1 MKNFFFLILLYPFFT
16 LSQSD
21 DNIYEILDS
30 LEKNTIYKNI
40 SFENSKKFNFKPGEI
55 PVYTED
61 EYKERINNLNN
72 YSPFHFS
79 YNKIVR
85 GYINRYLKSPKTV
98 SYILQRSQFYFPLF
112 EKYLNQF
119 QIPLELKNLAIV
131 ESALN
136 PTARSH
142 CGAAGLWQFM
152 YGTGKAY
159 HLNVNSLVDERYDPE
174 KETIAACMYLQD
186 LYKIYKDWPLVLAAY
201 NCGPGNVNKAIR
213 KAGGDRN
220 FWAIY
225 EYLPKET
232 QGYVPAFIS
241 VCYVTTYY
249 EEHNIVPIQSEMF
262 YDNTESIYL
271 NERKTLKDLSK
282 ELKIDYAK
290 LKYLNPQYFTGLIPG
305 INSRVLIPTK
315 QTNYIIKDIKP
326 IEAVQSTV
334 SVKSK
339 SDETDLPKIDNQ
351 KFNKVEEESKQQ
363 ATPIKQKSKF
373 GSIFNS
379 NSESLIIEN
388 NTYTNTLKSSITVL
402 AEVKG
407 STTIKNN
414 QVFEMFNKQAFYI
427 NGSYIKEDS
436 KLIAKALFLNN
447 SIIIEVS
454 IIQAFNKTVK
464 VKLQG
469 EIIENQISKA
479 GYLIE
484 QSNTVILKS

>member
-1 MKNFFFLILLYPFFT
+1 MKHIFKLIYFIPLFA
-16 LSQSD
+16 LSQTG
-21 DNIYEILDS
+21 DNINEILDS
-30 LEKNTIYKNI
+30 LEKSSVYKNI
-40 SFENSKKFNFKPGEI
+40 SFENSKKYNFKVGEV
-55 PVYTED
+55 PSYTDD
-61 EYKERINNLNN
+61 EYKDRLNSLNN
-72 YSPFHFS
+72 YSPFRFS

-98 SYILQRSQFYFPLF
+98 SYILQKSQFYFPLF

-136 PTARSH
+136 PMARSQ

-159 HLNVNSLVDERYDPE
+159 HLEVNSLVDERCDPE
-174 KETIAACMYLQD
+174 KETIAACMYLKD
-186 LYKIYKDWPLVLAAY
+186 LYGIYKDWPLVLAAY

-225 EYLPKET
+225 DYLPKET

-241 VCYVTTYY
+241 VCYVTKFY
-249 EEHNIVPIQSEMF
+249 EEHNIVPIQNEMF
-262 YDNTESIYL
+262 YDNTEIIIV
-271 NERKTLKDLSK
+271 NERKTLKELSK
-282 ELKIDYAK
+282 ELKIDYSK

-305 INSRVLIPTK
+305 INSRVVIPTK
-315 QTNYIIKDIKP
+315 ESNYIIKEIKSTETAQSTVLVKKETIENIPNIEQNEKEVIKP
-326 IEAVQSTV
+326 I
-334 SVKSK
+334 K
-339 SDETDLPKIDNQ
+339 P
-351 KFNKVEEESKQQ
+351 
-363 ATPIKQKSKF
+363 KSKF
-373 GSIFNS
+373 GSIFNMDDAA
-379 NSESLIIEN
+379 LTIEN
-388 NTYTNTLKSSITVL
+388 NTYSNTLKASVTVL
-402 AEVKG
+402 AEVK
-407 STTIKNN
+407 TNITIKPN
-414 QVFEMFNKQAFYI
+414 QEFEMFNKQAFYV

-436 KLIAKALFLNN
+436 KLIAKANFLNN

-469 EIIENQISKA
+469 EILESNISKS
-479 GYLIE
+479 GYLMDPNNI
-484 QSNTVILKS
+484 VILKS

>member
-1 MKNFFFLILLYPFFT
+1 MKNFFFLILLSPFIT

-201 NCGPGNVNKAIR
+201 NCGPGNVNKAIK

-249 EEHNIVPIQSEMF
+249 EEHNIVPIQNEMF

-271 NERKTLKDLSK
+271 NQRKTLKELSK
-282 ELKIDYAK
+282 ELKIDYSK
-290 LKYLNPQYFTGLIPG
+290 LKYLNPQYFTGLVPG
-305 INSRVLIPTK
+305 INNRVLIPTK
-315 QTNYIIKDIKP
+315 ETNYIIKDLKNND
-326 IEAVQSTV
+326 AVQSTV
-334 SVKSK
+334 LVNSNEPVLPRIEKETPNSVEITKP
-339 SDETDLPKIDNQ
+339 E
-351 KFNKVEEESKQQ
+351 KQQ
-363 ATPIKQKSKF
+363 VIKNVSKF
-373 GSIFNS
+373 GSIFNT
-379 NSESLIIEN
+379 NSESVTLEN
-388 NTYTNTLKSSITVL
+388 NTYSNVLKSSITVL

-407 STTIKNN
+407 TITIKHN
-414 QVFEMFNKQAFYI
+414 QEFEMYNKQAFYI

-436 KLIAKALFLNN
+436 KLIAKAFFLNN

-464 VKLQG
+464 AKLQG
-469 EIIENQISKA
+469 EILENQISKS
-479 GYLIE
+479 GYIME
-484 QSNTVILKS
+484 QNNTVILKS